1 MFAPWRQRCATLVCT
16 TLLLI
21 VMRGSIRLRFCV
33 MRALRATLPVPAAQR
48 RQVKMASA
56 NSAARSVR
64 IDVYSD
70 ISCPWCLVASNKHC
84 EPLAGKCAAAATAP
98 LCFRR
103 RL

>member
-1 MFAPWRQRCATLVCT
+1 VCT

-21 VMRGSIRLRFCV
+21 VMRGSIRLSFCV

-84 EPLAGKCAAAATAP
+84 EPLAGKYAAAATAP